1 MLNDSRNAGVK
12 GIGMCRS
19 ILLCVWCLLISG
31 CVVNQLRN
39 DQDRIRLMVQ
49 ELQTNQLMD
58 NLVRASN
65 GMPIIQLDYS
75 AAQTT
80 VTMKDSAMVS
90 DGNAVTHSNVLTT
103 AATTTVMT
111 TRMAVNTLMSS
122 LSFDHTNEVAV
133 GATPLTTSVE
143 AYNAY
148 LQFLAIPGSLQ
159 VSPNPPPPGA
169 GHVCK
174 QYGKEY
180 YWVPVEFK
188 DQFFDLGL
196 ATTSERGRLLIPPPV
211 EYAVSL
217 MELIPSEIEPIRVL
231 VRMDKFI
238 PNNDTGII
246 RFSDETRVR
255 FEEYRPA
262 DGTRLFE
269 TDKIVINLHNHPLGI
284 QNAKEFAEKLKEGP
298 IMVFVHLNDHRP
310 SPPTRNELLDSI
322 EFQSRQFSPDTLPAC
337 EL

>member
-1 MLNDSRNAGVK
+1 
-12 GIGMCRS
+12 MCRS
-19 ILLCVWCLLISG
+19 ILLCFWCLLISG

-80 VTMKDSAMVS
+80 VTMKDSAMLS

-103 AATTTVMT
+103 AATTTVMR
-111 TRMAVNTLMSS
+111 TRMVVNTLMSS
-122 LSFDHTNEVAV
+122 LSLDHTNEVAV

-169 GHVCK
+169 AHICK

-180 YWVPVEFK
+180 YWVPFEFK

-196 ATTSERGRLLIPPPV
+196 ATTSERGRLLIPPPE

-217 MELIPSEIEPIRVL
+217 TEVITSESKPIRV
-231 VRMDKFI
+231 VVKIDKFI

-246 RFSDETRVR
+246 TFNKETKVGYD
-255 FEEYRPA
+255 EYRP
-262 DGTRLFE
+262 DDRTRLFE
-269 TDKIVINLHNHPLGI
+269 TDKIVINLNNHPLGI
-284 QNAKEFAEKLKEGP
+284 QNAEEFAERLKEGP
-298 IMVFVHLNDHRP
+298 IPVLVRLKDHRP

-322 EFQSRQFSPDTLPAC
+322 EFQSRQFSSDTLPAC